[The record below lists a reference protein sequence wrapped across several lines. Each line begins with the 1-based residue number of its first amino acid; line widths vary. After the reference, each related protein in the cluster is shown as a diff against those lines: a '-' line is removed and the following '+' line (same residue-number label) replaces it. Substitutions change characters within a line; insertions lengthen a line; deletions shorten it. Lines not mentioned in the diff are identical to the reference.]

1 MSVSLSS
8 LKIIY
13 LRSLKFLLTTF
24 LHSLQNSSALI
35 WTHRSV
41 SLVSLSP
48 SLSSLLLFSLRFITF
63 IKLARWQSKFQK
75 ILLIWIW
82 FKDLNFARNQ
92 DYVILRL
99 LNGWRIGKTFELKK
113 HIPKIFITAKNKVWR
128 RYFNMIV
135 KTISTKILINLLDVG
150 DRSEFKESSWYFIVK
165 QVLSGPRG

>member
-1 MSVSLSS
+1 MLLNSVIHLKETSTCILQSSPCFDMSVSLSS

-13 LRSLKFLLTTF
+13 FRSLKLLLTTF

-41 SLVSLSP
+41 SLVSLS
-48 SLSSLLLFSLRFITF
+48 SLLISLLLFSLRFITF

-75 ILLIWIW
+75 ILLIW

-113 HIPKIFITAKNKVWR
+113 RIPKIFITAKNK
-128 RYFNMIV
+128 MSV
-135 KTISTKILINLLDVG
+135 KTL
-150 DRSEFKESSWYFIVK
+150 F
-165 QVLSGPRG
+165 